1 MAVQTDQLFA
11 KLRDMKTRFDAGSFS
26 GLVIDITKPDGT
38 RLKFDGSVEEL
49 ESAAVDKIFEALDLN
64 SSNEKV
70 AQVAQLVS
78 SNEIAPAVSGEVAQR
93 SSVIASHRSKPPA
106 GFQKSYEEYMKEA
119 GLKPSTKRTYRS
131 RLMFAKSFFKDRLGD
146 QPVVVI
152 DQTWV
157 WEYAKFVTLH
167 VSNETTAEHYLHTL
181 AGFLNW
187 FRVRYTKEFVPISTQ
202 KLLSR
207 EQSRPA
213 ADERDAFSLEDVE
226 MLFENARRYRKRSPH
241 KYWAT
246 IAIPFLGCRIE
257 ELAQLDLTS
266 DLRRDAATGL
276 WYLSLNQDPDHD
288 GVVRKSLKKLASWR
302 VVPIHSALVKHGF
315 VEYLRSQVGQSKDSK
330 RPFEDRWKPWVPK
343 VKSDE
348 ADEADE
354 ASPTATE
361 GEPSLEVSGSVGIK
375 WSQYITNWGGREL
388 AKVAKQKASD
398 GKVFD
403 ISNKTYFHSLRHTF
417 KQTLDRAGVS
427 REISEALSG
436 RRYAGMDEERYRKLQ
451 KDLSVLSKDGIEAG
465 LDKLVDL
472 LQRA

>member
-38 RLKFDGSVEEL
+38 RVKFDGSVEEL

-93 SSVIASHRSKPPA
+93 SSVIASHGSKPPA
-106 GFQKSYEEYMKEA
+106 GFQEAYLEYMKDA
-119 GLKPSTKRTYRS
+119 DLKPSTKRTYRS
-131 RLMFAKSFFKDRLGD
+131 RLEFAETFFKDRLGD
-146 QPVVVI
+146 QCVVVI

-157 WEYAKFVTLH
+157 WEYAKFVTLN
-167 VSNETTAEHYLHTL
+167 VSNATTAEHYLHTL

-187 FRVRYTKEFVPISTQ
+187 FRVRYTKQFVPISTQ

-226 MLFENARRYRKRSPH
+226 MLFENARRYRKSSPH

-348 ADEADE
+348 AIR
-354 ASPTATE
+354 TATA
-361 GEPSLEVSGSVGIK
+361 GE
-375 WSQYITNWGGREL
+375 
-388 AKVAKQKASD
+388 
-398 GKVFD
+398 
-403 ISNKTYFHSLRHTF
+403 HSL
-417 KQTLDRAGVS
+417 GV
-427 REISEALSG
+427 RGYVG
-436 RRYAGMDEERYRKLQ
+436 RKW
-451 KDLSVLSKDGIEAG
+451 
-465 LDKLVDL
+465 
-472 LQRA
+472 